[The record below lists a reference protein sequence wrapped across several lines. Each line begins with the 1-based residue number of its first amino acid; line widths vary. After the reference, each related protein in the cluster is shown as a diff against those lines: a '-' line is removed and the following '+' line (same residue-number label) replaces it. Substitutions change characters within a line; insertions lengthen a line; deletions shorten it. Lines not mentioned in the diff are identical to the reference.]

1 MKRLAL
7 AAMLIAAATV
17 PAIAGTYTVTFK
29 KMSLSGGGDIR
40 SIKVWNA
47 ISQTQVPKNEGET
60 FSIEVTLPEGECTAR
75 MAIFPSGGGRINARY
90 EICSGRTLNL
100 LVP

>member
-1 MKRLAL
+1 MKRLLL
-7 AAMLIAAATV
+7 AATLVAVATL
-17 PAIAGTYTVTFK
+17 PAVAGTYTVNFK
-29 KMSLSGGGDIR
+29 KMVLSGGGDIR

-90 EICSGRTLNL
+90 EVCSGRTLTI

>member
-1 MKRLAL
+1 MKRLLLAATLVAL
-7 AAMLIAAATV
+7 AVPQAA
-17 PAIAGTYTVTFK
+17 AGTYTVTFK
-29 KMSLSGGGDIR
+29 KMALSGGGDIR

-60 FSIEVTLPEGECTAR
+60 FSIEVTMPEGECMAR

-90 EICSGRTLNL
+90 EICSGRMLTL